1 MQGIELKP
9 PKQIIIGDRANSPH
23 AGIFQG
29 KNTMFR
35 QLNNGRKKF
44 LNGRKEMLEEII

>member
-1 MQGIELKP
+1 MLVRYTNTEYKVLQGIELKP
-9 PKQIIIGDRANSPH
+9 PKQIIVGDRANSPH

-35 QLNNGRKKF
+35 QLN
-44 LNGRKEMLEEII
+44 